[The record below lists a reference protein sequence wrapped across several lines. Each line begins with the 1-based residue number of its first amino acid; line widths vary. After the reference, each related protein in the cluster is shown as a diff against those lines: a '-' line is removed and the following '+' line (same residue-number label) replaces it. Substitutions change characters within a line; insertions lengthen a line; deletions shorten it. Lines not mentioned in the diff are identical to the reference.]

1 MCVHAKNPKCSCALY
16 FMTHGLWVKSIS
28 SRSDIPAEAQRAVWR
43 QRGTGWSGY
52 FYLRPR
58 SELNTEGEAGGEWN
72 SGNVWECESGNVN
85 HLDSRDINC
94 AWSSVSGHCMYCSNP
109 DRGRGLCVCVWVC
122 DRESEAERGRAQ
134 RTSVWREERAC
145 YSVLLRVGTVC
156 GGDTQQCPDL
166 LL

>member
-1 MCVHAKNPKCSCALY
+1 MYRPKISKCSRALY
-16 FMTHGLWVKSIS
+16 FMTHGLWIKSILC
-28 SRSDIPAEAQRAVWR
+28 RSDIPVEAQRAVCR
-43 QRGTGWSGY
+43 QRGTGRSGY

-58 SELNTEGEAGGEWN
+58 SELHTEGEAGGEWN
-72 SGNVWECESGNVN
+72 LGNVWECELGNVN

-109 DRGRGLCVCVWVC
+109 DRGRGLLCVCVC

-134 RTSVWREERAC
+134 CTSVWERRGHAI
-145 YSVLLRVGTVC
+145 VC
-156 GGDTQQCPDL
+156 LCVSGQCALCCGDIHCPDL